1 MDERR
6 WRTSE
11 DRATQSMDTVRL
23 SFAIT
28 QLHQA
33 VMPTWSM
40 GEKNHEGGGEHCLG
54 STNLETIGNGRQENA
69 KGEAE
74 RCNILT
80 KKTPKAMQL
89 RFYMEHP
96 QHAAHGME
104 ERIFLVIRGETCYRT
119 WIHPGWRRPWM
130 RRRQRSK
137 PSSHHL
143 ALSSYLGGIFQTW
156 PMYQGIQLE

>member
-1 MDERR
+1 MRCWTNE
-6 WRTSE
+6 RTSE

-40 GEKNHEGGGEHCLG
+40 GEKNHEGGGERCLG
-54 STNLETIGNGRQENA
+54 ATNFETIGNGRQENA
-69 KGEAE
+69 KGVAE
-74 RCNILT
+74 RWNILT
-80 KKTPKAMQL
+80 KKRQKQ
-89 RFYMEHP
+89 RSWDHP

-137 PSSHHL
+137 PNSHHL